1 MTEFFWQFRISDA
14 SYHSDDGIAFFVSK
28 SFEMAAV
35 LGYNLIETKSV
46 KLQRWHNNVL
56 MVSGV
61 AVLRG

>member
-1 MTEFFWQFRISDA
+1 MTDFFWQFRISDA
-14 SYHSDDGIAFFVSK
+14 AYHSDGGIAFFASK
-28 SFEMAAV
+28 SSEMAAV